1 MATTGSFTTHSAA
14 ETRALAARLAAEL
27 LPGSVVAMYGQLGA
41 GKTCFVT
48 GLARALGVTQP
59 VTSPT
64 FTVINE
70 YAARLPLYHMDLY
83 RIGDPDELWALG
95 FDDYLAPD
103 GITVI
108 EWPERAGDLLPPHT
122 INVTIEVV
130 DDADD
135 AAAPTAVRHIQIGA

>member
-1 MATTGSFTTHSAA
+1 MVTTGNFTTHSEA
-14 ETRALAARLAAEL
+14 ETRALAARLGNEL
-27 LPGSVVAMYGQLGA
+27 SPGSVIAMHGQLGA

-95 FDDYLAPD
+95 FDDYLSPD

-108 EWPERAGDLLPPHT
+108 EWPERAGDLLPPQT
-122 INVTIEVV
+122 INVQIEVQ
-130 DDADD
+130 DTGADG
-135 AAAPTAVRHIQIGA
+135 APSSIRHIQIGS

>member
-1 MATTGSFTTHSAA
+1 MVTTGNFTNHSEA
-14 ETRALAARLAAEL
+14 ETRALAARLGNEL
-27 LPGSVVAMYGQLGA
+27 SPGSVIAMHGQLGA

-95 FDDYLAPD
+95 FDDYLSPD

-108 EWPERAGDLLPPHT
+108 EWPERAGDLLPPQT
-122 INVTIEVV
+122 INVQIEVASV
-130 DDADD
+130 C
-135 AAAPTAVRHIQIGA
+135 

>member
-1 MATTGSFTTHSAA
+1 MTTSGPITTTSEE
-14 ETRALAARLAAEL
+14 ETRALAAQLAATL
-27 LPGSVVAMYGQLGA
+27 VPGSVVAMHGQLGA

-70 YAARLPLYHMDLY
+70 YAASMPLYHMDLY

-95 FDDYLAPD
+95 FDEYLSPD
-103 GITVI
+103 GVTVI
-108 EWPERAGDLLPPHT
+108 EWPERAGDLLPPGT

-130 DDADD
+130 EATDGTGGAT
-135 AAAPTAVRHIQIGA
+135 TARRITIAT